1 MTWEAARTMDAA
13 PLLPDVAALMAER
26 APSPGRRATGPLL
39 GSSTHCDLFN
49 YWSSLPKQGGM
60 PKSSDFNPM
69 EMRHLL
75 PEMAMLSM
83 NGADEIIQRLVGT
96 GLAERLSYDATG
108 TNLLD
113 YIDSSYRRQCSRDM
127 HEVIFRPCGWQARY
141 LTEYV
146 TGRIAFVQSIYLPL
160 HGPDGQRRRIV
171 SVHDREEALEYR
183 APCEKPVFAS
193 EITDMVW
200 IDIGSGVPD

>member
-1 MTWEAARTMDAA
+1 MTWEAARTMDAT
-13 PLLPDVAALMAER
+13 PLPEDVASLMAEC
-26 APSPGRRATGPLL
+26 APSPGRRATEPLL
-39 GSSTHCDLFN
+39 GTSTHCDLFN
-49 YWSSLPKQGGM
+49 YWSRLPKHRGM

-69 EMRHLL
+69 DMRHLL

-83 NGADEIIQRLVGT
+83 NSAEEIIQRLVGT

-113 YIDSSYRRQCSRDM
+113 YIDGSYRRQCSRDM
-127 HEVIFRPCGWQARY
+127 HEVVCRPCGWQVRY

-146 TGRIAFVQSIYLPL
+146 TGRVAYVQSIYLPL
-160 HGPDGQRRRIV
+160 HGPEGQRPRIV

-183 APCEKPVFAS
+183 APSEKPVFAS

>member
-1 MTWEAARTMDAA
+1 MAGEAARATDVISR
-13 PLLPDVAALMAER
+13 PPDVAALIAER
-26 APSPGRRATGPLL
+26 PASPGRRATGPTL
-39 GSSTHCDLFN
+39 GTGTHCDLFN
-49 YWSSLPKQGGM
+49 YWSSLPKRNGM

-69 EMRHLL
+69 ELRHLL

-83 NGADEIIQRLVGT
+83 NGTEEIIQRLVGT
-96 GLAERLSYDATG
+96 GIADRLSYDATG

-127 HEVIFRPCGWQARY
+127 HEVIFRPCGWQVRY

-146 TGRIAFVQSIYLPL
+146 TGRVAFVQSIYLPL
-160 HGPDGQRRRIV
+160 HGPEGQRPRII

-183 APCEKPVFAS
+183 APSEKPVFAR

-200 IDIGSGVPD
+200 IDTGSGVPD